1 MLLSLCPFSLP
12 SVEAC
17 LRLLHLLRWTNLQ
30 KEIPTSLEK
39 PLAEAKDKERVSIES
54 DRKDILHEE
63 EREKSASRSHG
74 SGSNSLRLKVGC
86 DELGGKISR
95 RIERPPDMKF
105 CYSVDSKL
113 GSGPTI

>member
-17 LRLLHLLRWTNLQ
+17 LRLLHLLRCTNLQ

-39 PLAEAKDKERVSIES
+39 PLAEAKDKERVSIDS

-63 EREKSASRSHG
+63 ERE
-74 SGSNSLRLKVGC
+74 
-86 DELGGKISR
+86 ISQQIPLALV
-95 RIERPPDMKF
+95 RIH
-105 CYSVDSKL
+105 SV
-113 GSGPTI
+113 